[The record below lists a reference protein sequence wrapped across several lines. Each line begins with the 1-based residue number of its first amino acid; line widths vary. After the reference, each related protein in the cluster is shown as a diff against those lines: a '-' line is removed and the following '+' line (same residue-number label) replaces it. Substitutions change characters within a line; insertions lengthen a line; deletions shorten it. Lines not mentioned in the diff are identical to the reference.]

1 MASTA
6 VDIRRLSMTQ
16 VLDPVTQHHVNQAA
30 AGLASEF
37 KGIYSEETVAR
48 YIAESLDVL
57 GSARINVYVPVLA
70 HRFARERL
78 RALAQVEGKIVKEQP
93 EVLFVCVHNAGRS
106 QMAAGLVKLRSEG
119 RVHVRSAGSAPGEQI
134 NPAVIEVMNEI
145 GVDMSEAFPKPLT
158 DEVVRAADV
167 VVTMGCG
174 DACPIY
180 PGKRY
185 EDWELDDPAEQDV
198 EAVRRIRD
206 QIDARVQRLISELEE
221 GA

>member
-1 MASTA
+1 MPQT
-6 VDIRRLSMTQ
+6 
-16 VLDPVTQHHVNQAA
+16 LDPVTRHHVDQAA
-30 AGLASEF
+30 KALASEF
-37 KGIYSEETVAR
+37 AGIFSEQTIAR
-48 YIAESLDVL
+48 YIGESLDLL
-57 GSARINVYVPVLA
+57 GDSKINVYVPVLA

-78 RALAQVEGKIVKEQP
+78 RALAQAEGTIVKEQP

-119 RVHVRSAGSAPGEQI
+119 RVQVRSAGSAPGDEI
-134 NPAVIEVMNEI
+134 NPSVVEAMTEL
-145 GVDMSEAFPKPLT
+145 GVDMREEFPKPLT

-185 EDWELDDPAEQDV
+185 EDWELEDPAGKDIKT
-198 EAVRRIRD
+198 VRRIRD
-206 QIDARVQRLISELEE
+206 DIDARVQALVGELL
-221 GA
+221 A